1 MKTIRVKNLVE
12 FEVFVNLQLF
22 QYISYNNYTL
32 ILLIDL
38 FLELISIY
46 YKTYR
51 FDLWCSWSWFC

>member
-1 MKTIRVKNLVE
+1 MKTIRLKNLVE

-46 YKTYR
+46 YKTYI
-51 FDLWCSWSWFC
+51 FDLWCS